1 MNISAR
7 GHGSFTCCCSRSNC
21 RGPARLPRRARQPI
35 PPAARR
41 SPSERGRFP
50 TSRATTRAF
59 PDFPSDYE
67 GRVQRGEYLRA
78 LMPLDDAQA
87 ARQNGGVPVASRF
100 QDPDVAARWGWT
112 LETAWY
118 PYTKKLA
125 PLHTKLLDS
134 AFADPAFPVD
144 ETRSGVYYHLH
155 DKEFT
160 QTNGEEGEVG
170 RPVFLMSAAPVYS
183 NVVNPRAGA
192 FMFDEN
198 MSPKHVVK
206 TYGVGTVPALDTL
219 SDMAFLQWVEA
230 CRHEGVDPKSLRLMF
245 RAHVTYAPAFH
256 TVVQA
261 LKEAGYG
268 RVPGWKYRATITM
281 DTRPGAAVLG
291 STNGA
296 SSAWM
301 LLQHKDVLGVKKI
314 TEAVVWGY
322 QPRLRGLLGKAS
334 GFSFDASPGSAALN
348 IRFTVEDA

>member
-1 MNISAR
+1 MARRDQHLGSWTRVLHLLLFALQLPRTSASPAPR
-7 GHGSFTCCCSRSNC
+7 PATH
-21 RGPARLPRRARQPI
+21 PARSEALAKRA
-35 PPAARR
+35 
-41 SPSERGRFP
+41 G
-50 TSRATTRAF
+50 AF

-100 QDPDVAARWGWT
+100 QDPDLAARWGWT

-125 PLHTKLLDS
+125 PLHTRLLDS

-160 QTNGEEGEVG
+160 QTNGEEGE
-170 RPVFLMSAAPVYS
+170 PTQAVYS

-206 TYGVGTVPALDTL
+206 TYGAGTVPDLDTL

-245 RAHVTYAPAFH
+245 RAHVTYAPAFR

-268 RVPGWKYRATITM
+268 RVPGWKDRATIRM